1 MEDDLVAS
9 GRFVRI
15 ETRGRRSG
23 EARAVTV
30 GFVRDEDGALLVAAG
45 SPDADWALNLLAHP
59 TAGVRVGDEVFEAEA
74 VALEGAPFARA
85 IRELILRYGTP
96 AETLGRGPAF
106 RLEPVAGGS
115 RGGVA

>member
-9 GRFVRI
+9 GRFVRVV
-15 ETRGRRSG
+15 TRGRRSG

-30 GFVRDEDGALLVAAG
+30 GFTNDADGALVIAAG
-45 SPDADWALNLLAHP
+45 SPDADWALNLLDDP
-59 TAGVRVGDEVFEAEA
+59 RCSVRVADEAFEAEA
-74 VALEGAPFARA
+74 VPLEGAAFARA

-106 RLEPVAGGS
+106 RLEPVDGARRRGAG
-115 RGGVA
+115 